1 MMISALCIK
10 RPVFATVLSLM
21 VLLIGLMSYSR
32 LTVREYPNIDE
43 PVVTVDTVY
52 TGASA
57 EIVESR
63 VTKPLEDS
71 IAGIEG
77 VDVLSSISRSERS
90 QIMVRFRVERDADS
104 AAADVRDRVSRVRRR
119 LPDDIDE
126 PVIAKVEADANPI
139 IWLAFSSDRY
149 NQMEMSDI
157 ANRII
162 KPRLQTLPG
171 AADARIYGERRYAMR
186 IWLDRARLAAFG
198 LTPQDVEDAIAHQN
212 VELPAGRIESRER
225 EFEVV
230 AHTDLADPAQFG
242 AVVVRQ
248 AATPDGY
255 PVRIRDVGR
264 VEIAPANLRSAVRFM
279 GRPAI
284 SLGLIKQS
292 TANPLDLK
300 RALVKMLP
308 ELEAEL
314 PEGMKMSVTNDS
326 TVFIERSIA
335 AVFSTVWEA
344 VLLVAAVCLFFLRNW
359 RAMLVPLVTI
369 PVSLVGAFTLMF
381 AFGFSVNTLTLLALV
396 LAIGLVVDDAIVV
409 LENIFR
415 HIENGMPPIEAAFRG
430 AKEIGFAVVAMT
442 ITLAAVYAPVAF
454 MTGRTGKLFIEFALT
469 LSGAV
474 LVSGFVALT
483 LSPMMCSR
491 LLRHERKHGAL
502 YNAIETFLVWLVE
515 GYRGAL
521 TRALGMRWAVLLAFA
536 AIAGLAALLL
546 GQLKSELSPV
556 EDRGRIMVQFSG
568 PEGATID
575 YMTRYAEKISDIFAA
590 TADADSYQVMAGT
603 PTVSQGRSF
612 ISFVDWAR
620 RERSTA
626 EIAAEMQ
633 PRLRAIAGI
642 NAFPILPPAFGQSP
656 RTRPV
661 SFVITSSGPWDEL
674 ARVTETMLDAMRAHP
689 GFVSPDTDLQ
699 LTKPE
704 LAVSV
709 DRDKAADVGVS
720 IDVIGHTLET
730 MLGGRQVTRYKK
742 DAEQYDVIVQVD
754 AGDRADP
761 RDIHDIFVRGK
772 GGRMVA
778 LSNLVTIREMVSPR
792 ELNHFG
798 QRRSVVIT
806 ANLAP
811 GFALG
816 EALAW
821 LDATA
826 GRVLPS
832 GYSTDYDGMSREFR
846 ASSASLALTFVLA
859 LAFIYLVLSAQF
871 ESFLDPFIIMLTV
884 PLSMAGALGALW
896 LTGGTLNVYSQIGL
910 VTLIGLITK
919 HGILIIEFANQLRAA
934 GEDMFAAVTEA
945 AVLRLRPILMTTG
958 AMVLGAIPLALAT
971 GAGAESRQQIGWVI
985 VGGLLLGTF
994 FTLFVVPTVYTLIAR
1009 KRRARADASPE
1020 ETAMDISLRP
1030 LSTGAENLQ
1039 AARGGEA
1046 LIAAR
1051 AREEAQTPAP
1061 EQQAS
1066 APSALVNISE
1076 AARNAVRADASA
1088 PAAPVNE
1095 IAAAAVRP
1103 PDPALRDE
1111 AVRPGRAGSG
1121 DAAVVAGQQ
1130 DAARRYAE
1138 NAALPAGQAEPSTV
1152 RVSA

>member
-1 MMISALCIK
+1 MIASDICIK

-21 VLLIGLMSYSR
+21 VLLIGLLSYSR

-43 PVVTVDTVY
+43 PIVTVDTVY

-71 IAGIEG
+71 LAAIEG

-90 QIMVRFRVERDADS
+90 QIMVRFRIERDADS

-139 IWLAFSSDRY
+139 IWLAFSSDRHS
-149 NQMEMSDI
+149 QMEMSDI

-162 KPRLQTLPG
+162 KPRLQTLSG
-171 AADARIYGERRYAMR
+171 AADARIYGERRYSMR
-186 IWLDRARLAAFG
+186 IWLDRVRLAAFG
-198 LTPQDVEDAIAHQN
+198 LTPQDVEEAIRRQN

-230 AHTDLADPAQFG
+230 AHTDLSEPAQFE

-264 VEIAPANLRSAVRFM
+264 VEVAPANLRSTVRFM
-279 GRPAI
+279 GRPSI

-300 RALVKMLP
+300 RALVVMLP
-308 ELEAEL
+308 ELEAQL
-314 PEGMKMSVTNDS
+314 PEGMQMTVTNDS
-326 TVFIERSIA
+326 TIFIERSITS
-335 AVFSTVWEA
+335 VFSTVWEA
-344 VLLVAAVCLFFLRNW
+344 VLLVAVVCLFFLRNW

-369 PVSLVGAFTLMF
+369 PVSLVGAFALMS

-415 HIENGMPPIEAAFRG
+415 HIEDGMTPVAAAFRG
-430 AKEIGFAVVAMT
+430 AREIGFAVVAMT

-454 MTGRTGKLFIEFALT
+454 MTGRTGKLFTEFALT

-491 LLRHERKHGAL
+491 LLRHERKHGVL
-502 YNAIETFLVWLVE
+502 YNGIERFLVCLIE
-515 GYRGAL
+515 GYRRAL
-521 TRALGMRWAVLLAFA
+521 TKMLGLRWVVLTAFVVV
-536 AIAGLAALLL
+536 AGLAVLLL
-546 GQLKSELSPV
+546 GQLKSELSPI
-556 EDRGRIMVQFSG
+556 EDRGRIMVQFNG

-575 YMTRYAEKISDIFAA
+575 YMTRYAEEISDIFAT
-590 TADADSYQVMAGT
+590 TADVEGYQVMAGT

-612 ISFVDWAR
+612 VSFVDWSQR
-620 RERSTA
+620 WRKTT
-626 EIAAEMQ
+626 EIVDELQ
-633 PRLRAIAGI
+633 PRLRAITGV
-642 NAFPILPPAFGQSP
+642 NAFPILPAAFGQSP

-661 SFVITSSGPWDEL
+661 SFVVTSSGSWDEL
-674 ARVTETMLDAMRAHP
+674 ARVTDLMLDAMRAHP
-689 GFVSPDTDLQ
+689 GFVSSDTDLK

-709 DRDKAADVGVS
+709 DRDKAADLGIS

-730 MLGGRQVTRYKK
+730 MLGGRQVTRYKQ
-742 DAEQYDVIVQVD
+742 DAEQYDVMVQVD
-754 AGDRADP
+754 AGDRVDP
-761 RDIHDIFVRGK
+761 RDIRDIFVRGK
-772 GGRMVA
+772 GGQMVP
-778 LSNLVTIREMVSPR
+778 LSNLVTVQETVSPR

-798 QRRSVVIT
+798 QRRAVMIT
-806 ANLAP
+806 SNLAP

-816 EALAW
+816 EALDW
-821 LDATA
+821 LDAA
-826 GRVLPS
+826 AARILPP
-832 GYSTDYDGMSREFR
+832 GYATDYDGMSREFR
-846 ASSASLALTFVLA
+846 TSSASLALTFVLA

-919 HGILIIEFANQLRAA
+919 HGILIVEFANQLRAA
-934 GEDMFAAVTEA
+934 GNDILEA
-945 AVLRLRPILMTTG
+945 AIEASVLRLRPVLMTTG
-958 AMVLGAIPLALAT
+958 AMVLGALPLAYAT

-985 VGGLLLGTF
+985 VGGLLFGTF

-1009 KRRARADASPE
+1009 RS
-1020 ETAMDISLRP
+1020 RP
-1030 LSTGAENLQ
+1030 NVVTL
-1039 AARGGEA
+1039 
-1046 LIAAR
+1046 
-1051 AREEAQTPAP
+1051 
-1061 EQQAS
+1061 
-1066 APSALVNISE
+1066 
-1076 AARNAVRADASA
+1076 
-1088 PAAPVNE
+1088 
-1095 IAAAAVRP
+1095 AAAGV
-1103 PDPALRDE
+1103 
-1111 AVRPGRAGSG
+1111 
-1121 DAAVVAGQQ
+1121 
-1130 DAARRYAE
+1130 
-1138 NAALPAGQAEPSTV
+1138 
-1152 RVSA
+1152 